1 MTEEGKKQ
9 KGEEGKSGSRL
20 AHLREIELA
29 RQRLWKENH
38 LFEVDAEENWNSKY
52 DLETKNKK
60 KYLITFPYPY
70 MNGRL
75 HLGHAFSL
83 SKAEFQ
89 SRYQRLLGKNVLF
102 PFGFHCTGMP
112 IAAAAKKVAKEFKED
127 PDVIK
132 HAHEKLLKRKKE
144 DEEKRKK
151 EEEEKKAKEKEQGN
165 KKNKKDKKEKKDKK
179 DEKEKQEKKPDPM
192 TQVEILI
199 GVGVADEDL
208 HKFADPE
215 FWLEYFPPYSKLDLE
230 NLGIN
235 IDFRRSFITT
245 EKQKY
250 YDKFVEWHMTKL
262 KEHNFV
268 AFGKRNAVFSMSE
281 DQPCADHD
289 RSCGEGL
296 GPQEYTLI
304 KLKLLDGDRVPEKVK
319 KLLSEKKDIYLV
331 AATLRPETMY
341 GQTNCYILPKGEYG
355 LYEMANG
362 EIYVTSEHA
371 ILNMAYQEKTKE
383 PKKAVPLVT
392 IKGEELIGAKI
403 TAPLSVHKEVYLYP
417 METISMSKGTGIVT
431 SVPSDSPDDYINLL
445 AFKTNEKLRQKWGI
459 TPEMIFDP
467 VHIIKLEGFSDL
479 PAKDMVEKLKIKSP
493 NDEALLKKA
502 KEEVYTSGFYKGII
516 DIGPY
521 KGQLVKDVKD
531 KVKEDLIKSNE
542 ADTYFEPEGLVKN
555 RIGQEC
561 VVALVDQWY
570 LKYGEEEYKQF
581 CLNHIKS
588 KNFNPYSPST
598 LKGFEQVLGW
608 LSSWGLSRTFGLG
621 THIPWDKQFLIES
634 LSDSTIYMAY
644 YTIANYLHEDIYGLK
659 PKNGIL
665 PEMLTEEVLDY
676 VFLGKEF
683 DFSKTKIPEKVLK
696 EMRNSFTYWYPMD
709 LRCSGKD
716 LIGNHLTMSLYNHA
730 VVWDKNED
738 MMTRG
743 YFCNGYILVDGE
755 KMAKSKGNFLTIN
768 DLIETF
774 GCDASRITLADCGD
788 TLDDANYLRE
798 ISNTSI
804 NRLYSL
810 ENFVKILV
818 NDVWGKMP
826 DLKITDPDGEIK
838 LDGLFDK
845 IFDNNI
851 NYLITQTKQSYD
863 EMKYKNVLKYAL
875 YEMINARDQYILFN
889 ADDYTKLNP
898 TLMVK
903 FLRIFF
909 IMNNPIIPHFT
920 EYMYVT
926 YLNPL
931 FEKNGLTDKKMDFL
945 CRAKFPEATSEVD
958 TKLFEYNKYMN
969 KVLQGIR
976 DAANKKAGKKGK
988 KDEEDKNE
996 KKEVKIKV
1004 LYAKEYTPM
1013 QKEVLGFLRKQTYD
1027 ESNKITSLDEKGGPL
1042 YKNQILADDKIDKN
1056 SKKNML
1062 EFAAFKAKEV
1072 ETYGQD
1078 ALKEE
1083 LQFNEEEVLKNN
1095 VDLFKK
1101 LTGVKEIE
1109 FVEYDEKNK
1118 PKGCKDTALPGRPL
1132 YVQA

>member
-1 MTEEGKKQ
+1 MQPKDKEQKQEEA
-9 KGEEGKSGSRL
+9 KGSNRL
-20 AHLREIELA
+20 AHLREIEIS
-29 RQRLWKENH
+29 RQKLWKENH
-38 LFEVDAEENWNSKY
+38 VFEADAEEDWPSKY
-52 DLETKNKK
+52 DFETKNKK

-89 SRYQRLLGKNVLF
+89 SRYQRLQGKNVLF

-112 IAAAAKKVAKEFKED
+112 IAAAAKRVAKEFKDD
-127 PDVIK
+127 PDIV
-132 HAHEKLLKRKKE
+132 AHTKEKM
-144 DEEKRKK
+144 EKKK
-151 EEEEKKAKEKEQGN
+151 EEAKKKEKEEKKG
-165 KKNKKDKKEKKDKK
+165 KKDKKEEKGD
-179 DEKEKQEKKPDPM
+179 KEKKAPM
-192 TQVEILI
+192 TQVEILKEL
-199 GVGVADEDL
+199 GVADEDL
-208 HKFADPE
+208 HKFANPE
-215 FWLEYFPPYSKLDLE
+215 FWLEYFPPYAKSDLE
-230 NLGIN
+230 KLGIN
-235 IDFRRSFITT
+235 ADFRRSFITT

-250 YDKFVEWHMTKL
+250 YDKFIEWHMLKL
-262 KEHNFV
+262 KQHDFV
-268 AFGKRNAVFSMSE
+268 AFGKRNAIFSISE

-304 KLKLLDGDRVPEKVK
+304 KLRLLDGDKVPAPIK
-319 KLLSEKKDIYLV
+319 KLLSEDKKIFLV

-371 ILNMAYQEKTKE
+371 ILNMAYQEKTKI
-383 PKKAVPLVT
+383 PKKAEPILK
-392 IKGEELIGAKI
+392 IKGEELIGVKI
-403 TAPLSVHKEVYLYP
+403 SAPLSVHKEVYLFP
-417 METISMSKGTGIVT
+417 METISMTKGTGIVT

-445 AFKTNEKLRQKWGI
+445 CFKTDEKLRNKWGI
-459 TPEMIFDP
+459 TPEMIFEP
-467 VHIIKLEGFSDL
+467 IHIINLEGFSGL
-479 PAKDMVEKLKIKSP
+479 AAKDVVEKLKIKSP
-493 NDEALLKKA
+493 KEKEKLQKA
-502 KEEVYTSGFYKGII
+502 KEEVYTQGFYKGII

-521 KGQLVKDVKD
+521 KGQPIKDVKD
-531 KVKEDLIKSNE
+531 KVKADLINSGE
-542 ADTYFEPEGLVKN
+542 GDTYFEPEGLIKN
-555 RIGQEC
+555 RIGEEC

-570 LKYGEEEYKQF
+570 LKYGEEQYKEF
-581 CLNHIKS
+581 CLNYVKS
-588 KNFNPYSPST
+588 DKFNPYSTST

-621 THIPWDKQFLIES
+621 SHIPWDKQFLIES

-665 PEMLTEEVLDY
+665 PEMLTEEVFDY
-676 VFLGKEF
+676 IFLGKEL

-696 EMRNSFTYWYPMD
+696 EIRNSFTYWYPMD

-730 VVWDKNED
+730 VVWDKNPD
-738 MMTRG
+738 YMTRG

-755 KMAKSKGNFLTIN
+755 KMAKSKGNFLTVN
-768 DLIETF
+768 DLIDNY

-788 TLDDANYLRE
+788 TLDDANFLRE
-798 ISNTSI
+798 ISNLSV
-804 NRLYSL
+804 NRLYSF

-818 NDVWGKMP
+818 NEVWNKIP
-826 DLKITDPDGEIK
+826 DFKITDPDGEIK

-851 NYLITQTKQSYD
+851 NYLISQATQAYE
-863 EMKYKNVLKYAL
+863 EMKYKNVLKYAF
-875 YEMINARDQYILFN
+875 YEMINAKDQYILFN

-898 TLMVK
+898 TLMVR
-903 FLRIFF
+903 FLKIFF
-909 IMNNPIIPHFT
+909 ILNNPIIPHFS
-920 EYMYVT
+920 EYMYIT
-926 YLNPL
+926 YLNPI
-931 FEKNGLTDKKMDFL
+931 FEKSGLDSKKIEFL
-945 CRAKFPEATSEVD
+945 CKAKFPKPSYEVD

-969 KVLQGIR
+969 KVIQGIR
-976 DAANKKAGKKGK
+976 DTASKKIKKGK
-988 KDEEDKNE
+988 KGQKDEKEEKEE
-996 KKEVKIKV
+996 KKIRVY
-1004 LYAKEYTPM
+1004 YAKEYTPM

-1027 ESNKITSLDEKGGPL
+1027 ENNKITSLDEKGAPL
-1042 YKNQILADDKIDKN
+1042 YKNEILNDEKMDKN
-1056 SKKNML
+1056 TKKNML

-1072 ETYGQD
+1072 EAMGKDVLNEQ
-1078 ALKEE
+1078 
-1083 LQFNEEEVLKNN
+1083 LQFNEEEVLKSN

-1109 FVEYDEKNK
+1109 FTEYDEKNK
-1118 PKGCKDTALPGRPL
+1118 PKGIKDNALPGKPL
-1132 YVQA
+1132 YIQE

>member
-1 MTEEGKKQ
+1 MQGKEQKTEEA
-9 KGEEGKSGSRL
+9 KGGNRL
-20 AHLREIELA
+20 AHLREIEIA
-29 RQRLWKENH
+29 RQKLWKENH
-38 LFEVDAEENWNSKY
+38 VFEADAEEDWKSKY
-52 DLETKNKK
+52 DFDTKNNK

-75 HLGHAFSL
+75 HLGHGFSL

-112 IAAAAKKVAKEFKED
+112 IAAAAKKVAKEFKDD
-127 PDVIK
+127 PDCVK
-132 HAHEKLLKRKKE
+132 HANEKIKK
-144 DEEKRKK
+144 KK
-151 EEEEKKAKEKEQGN
+151 EEEKKNKEKEQKG
-165 KKNKKDKKEKKDKK
+165 KKNDKKDDKEKKA
-179 DEKEKQEKKPDPM
+179 PM
-192 TQVEILI
+192 TQVEILKEL
-199 GVGVADEDL
+199 GVADEDI

-215 FWLEYFPPYSKLDLE
+215 FWLDYFPPYAKSDLE
-230 NLGIN
+230 KLGIN

-250 YDKFVEWHMTKL
+250 YDKFVQWHMLKL
-262 KEHNFV
+262 KEHDFV
-268 AFGKRNAVFSMSE
+268 AFGKRNAIFSMSE

-304 KLKLLDGDRVPEKVK
+304 KLKLLDGEKVPEKIK
-319 KLLSEKKDIYLV
+319 KILAEKKDIYLV

-383 PKKAVPLVT
+383 PKKAEPLCKL
-392 IKGEELIGAKI
+392 KGEELIGAKI
-403 TAPLSVHKEVYLYP
+403 SAPLSIYKEVYLFP

-445 AFKTNEKLRQKWGI
+445 NFKNDEKLRKKWGI

-467 VHIIKLEGFSDL
+467 VHIITLEGFSGL
-479 PAKDMVEKLKIKSP
+479 AAKDMVEKLQIKSP
-493 NDEALLKKA
+493 KDKDKLQKA
-502 KEEVYTSGFYKGII
+502 KEEVYTAGFYKGII

-521 KGQLVKDVKD
+521 KGQPVKDVKD
-531 KVKEDLIKSNE
+531 KVKSDLIKNGE

-555 RIGQEC
+555 RVGEEC

-570 LKYGEEEYKQF
+570 LKYGEEQYKEF
-581 CLNHIKS
+581 CLNHVRSNK
-588 KNFNPYSPST
+588 FNPYSPST

-621 THIPWDKQFLIES
+621 SHIPWDKQFLIES

-644 YTIANYLHEDIYGLK
+644 YTIANYLHKDIYGLE
-659 PKNGIL
+659 PNNGIL
-665 PEMLTEEVLDY
+665 PEMLTEEVFDY
-676 VFLGKEF
+676 IFLGREL

-696 EMRNSFTYWYPMD
+696 DMRNSFTYWYPMD

-730 VVWDKNED
+730 VVWDKNQD
-738 MMTRG
+738 YMTRG

-755 KMAKSKGNFLTIN
+755 KMSKSKGNFLTVS
-768 DLIETF
+768 DLIENY

-788 TLDDANYLRE
+788 TLDDANFLRE
-798 ISNTSI
+798 ISNLSV
-804 NRLYSL
+804 NRLYSF

-818 NDVWGKMP
+818 NEVWSKVP
-826 DLKITDPDGEIK
+826 DFKINDPDGEIK

-851 NYLITQTKQSYD
+851 NYLITQAKKSYD
-863 EMKYKNVLKYAL
+863 EMKYKNVLKYGF
-875 YEMINARDQYILFN
+875 YEMINAKDQYILFN

-898 TLMVK
+898 TLMVR
-903 FLRIFF
+903 FLKTFF
-909 IMNNPIIPHFT
+909 IMTNPIIPHFT

-926 YLNPL
+926 YLNPI
-931 FEKNGLTDKKMDFL
+931 FEKSGLSDKKMEFL
-945 CRAKFPEATSEVD
+945 CKAKFPSPTAEID
-958 TKLFEYNKYMN
+958 TKLFEYNKYVN
-969 KVLQGIR
+969 KVVQGIR
-976 DAANKKAGKKGK
+976 DAATKKAGKKGK
-988 KDEEDKNE
+988 KGGEDKNE
-996 KKEVKIKV
+996 KKEIKVKV

-1027 ESNKITSLDEKGGPL
+1027 ENNKITSLDEKGSPL
-1042 YKNQILADDKIDKN
+1042 YKNEILSDANIDKN

-1072 ETYGQD
+1072 EAYGKE
-1078 ALKEE
+1078 ALNEE

-1095 VDLFKK
+1095 ADLLKK
-1101 LTGVKEIE
+1101 LTGLKEIE
-1109 FVEYDEKNK
+1109 FVEYDEKHK
-1118 PKGCKDTALPGRPL
+1118 PKGCKDNALPGKPL
-1132 YVQA
+1132 YIQE